1 MATGFIAYLR
11 RGIRYGA
18 LIPMVSCL
26 VANAV
31 AHAATDW
38 PSVPAPPSTHVEK
51 VGDEMRVNGLPMRA
65 TAFESALAPQDVI
78 KFYQNA
84 WRSGTGEMSG
94 EKHVAD
100 WTVIA
105 YTESTFHTTV
115 QVRARADGRGST
127 GYIGTTSRDGSE
139 RPDFSA
145 RGLPQPAGSRV
156 LSAVESD
163 DPGRRNVQVTMLTP
177 ASVSASVSYYDSSLR
192 RDGWQPEAQPKPA
205 KTAGA
210 TRIYATYNRGPE
222 QLDVVF
228 SQDPSSGQT
237 YINASRVS
245 PR

>member
-1 MATGFIAYLR
+1 MRLLAWIPRVLQSGIA
-11 RGIRYGA
+11 
-18 LIPMVSCL
+18 L
-26 VANAV
+26 VALEMAAA
-31 AHAATDW
+31 AHGAIKW
-38 PSVPAPPSTHVEK
+38 PDVPLPPSTRAEK

-78 KFYQNA
+78 QFYQTT
-84 WRSGTGEMSG
+84 WRGRAGQLSD
-94 EKHVAD
+94 EKRVAD
-100 WTVIA
+100 WTVVS

-115 QVRARADGRGST
+115 QVRARQEGRGSL
-127 GYIGTTSRDGSE
+127 GYIGTTSRDGTE

-163 DPGRRNVQVTMLTP
+163 DPGRHNVQVTMMTP
-177 ASVSASVSYYDSSLR
+177 MSVSSSASYYASSLT
-192 RDGWQPEAQPKPA
+192 RDGWTPETRPKPA

-210 TRIYATYNRGPE
+210 DPIYATYNRGPE

-228 SQDPSSGQT
+228 SRDPASGQT
-237 YINASRVS
+237 YINASRVV